1 MENNEKAGSSDL
13 NVIEYLKIKKKQK
26 WTPKETHNTIDTVSL
41 VEIDMN
47 NVKMRKNKNK
57 NPR

>member
-13 NVIEYLKIKKKQK
+13 NVIESLKIKKKQK
-26 WTPKETHNTIDTVSL
+26 WTPKEIHNTIDTVSL

-47 NVKMRKNKNK
+47 NVKTRKNKNK